1 MQGYE
6 VVQLA
11 VSNAD
16 GAVAGQSNQPPS
28 SRAITLAQA
37 LASIKAGV
45 RRFQRP
51 PLAVRPL
58 TPQGRAHRNS
68 ALGAT
73 IQIFPGGN
81 APRMAQSLVPPAR
94 AVQGCGRLPQRT
106 PPMIRPCIPFP
117 DKRLRTPA
125 APVDSIT
132 DDIRRIWDDMIDTM
146 EAMPGVGLAAP
157 QIGVM
162 LRLAVV
168 DASDTRGQAI
178 RMANPEILHASG
190 QLREHEEASPNLP
203 GVAAVISRPRAV
215 TVRFLNEHGAIEDR
229 DFVHLWATSVQHQI
243 DHLNGRM
250 YVDRLSPLKRQM
262 LLKRA
267 AVLARRG

>member
-1 MQGYE
+1 
-6 VVQLA
+6 
-11 VSNAD
+11 
-16 GAVAGQSNQPPS
+16 
-28 SRAITLAQA
+28 
-37 LASIKAGV
+37 
-45 RRFQRP
+45 
-51 PLAVRPL
+51 
-58 TPQGRAHRNS
+58 
-68 ALGAT
+68 
-73 IQIFPGGN
+73 
-81 APRMAQSLVPPAR
+81 
-94 AVQGCGRLPQRT
+94 
-106 PPMIRPCIPFP
+106 MIRPCIPFP
-117 DKRLRTPA
+117 DQRLRTPA
-125 APVDSIT
+125 APVDAIT

-157 QIGVM
+157 QIGVT

-168 DASDTRGQAI
+168 DASDSRGQAI

-203 GVAAVISRPRAV
+203 GVSATIARPRAV
-215 TVRFLNEHGAIEDR
+215 TVRFLNDKGAVEDR

-250 YVDRLSPLKRQM
+250 YFDRLSPLKRQM